1 MSADLNDEKK
11 KRRFLSPE
19 KKYQIFLEAQR
30 SDVAVAC
37 QSAFNNDPLPA
48 CKIDPPRRIKS

>member
-30 SDVAVAC
+30 SDVAVA
-37 QSAFNNDPLPA
+37 L
-48 CKIDPPRRIKS
+48 

>member
-30 SDVAVAC
+30 SDVAVAG
-37 QSAFNNDPLPA
+37 FM
-48 CKIDPPRRIKS
+48 PPIWPVSGKR